1 MSHFRNDTLSSAG
14 YRRLSGGQAPPDNL
28 VCIPRGCDMST
39 IANVFERRK
48 LAERAMSMRARS
60 RHLIGLAGVVL
71 LALVLNAWG
80 LSKAGYGNTYYAAA
94 VRSMTM
100 SWKNFFFG
108 AFDPGGFIT
117 VDKPPAFLWV
127 GALSARIFGY
137 SNWSILLP
145 SAVAGAAAVGLLWLI
160 VRRYFGAMAA
170 TIAGLVLALSP
181 ISVAVNRLN
190 LPEPFLI
197 LALIGAAGA
206 VLRSVESRRWWAW
219 TALAGFLVGVAFNT
233 KMLDAWIPGPALAL
247 ALVVAVPTISRTSAR
262 KLLARLAVLGAVTL
276 AVSGSWMFVV
286 DAWPASSRP
295 YIGGSTDNTVLD
307 LALGYNGFNR
317 VEGQA
322 GAGGPGP
329 ASNTGQAQRPPGG
342 TNGSQ
347 AQRPDGQ
354 FGQPGV
360 QGAPAGVQPPG
371 GQAAPGGGGSPGGF
385 RGAGGIIA
393 GIPGLLRMF
402 DDANGGQIGWL
413 LPFALGGGLV
423 ALWSWRR
430 DPVRRAF
437 AVLFLGWIALY
448 GGIYSYAQG
457 IYHAYYTSTMA
468 PGVAALVGVGAVS
481 AANAVRRDRRWLMV
495 VIGLVGVTVCAQL
508 VIAGRTPDF
517 YGWVRPLTAATAL
530 AGVAVVVMLALR
542 RLPVTSGVMLSVAG
556 LLLLPAAW
564 SWSAS
569 TNPSLNAT
577 LPQAGP
583 QQGASGQTFGSQA
596 FDDGTPQLAAWLK
609 SHSDADATWQLVVSS
624 SQNASTLIAEYRV
637 SVMALGGFS
646 GTDNAITVAGFAD
659 LASSGAVRY
668 VLIGQGA
675 GSGGDAFIGAL
686 RGAGQQGAGFRGFGG
701 AAASGPNAV
710 MSAVQSACTAVSD
723 TSLPTRYQGSLYDC
737 AGAGDAIRADAGN

>member
-1 MSHFRNDTLSSAG
+1 
-14 YRRLSGGQAPPDNL
+14 
-28 VCIPRGCDMST
+28 MST
-39 IANVFERRK
+39 VANVFERQK
-48 LAERAMSMRARS
+48 LIERAVSMRARFW
-60 RHLIGLAGVVL
+60 HLTGLAGVVV
-71 LALVLNAWG
+71 LALMLNAWG

-145 SAVAGAAAVGLLWLI
+145 SAVAGAASVGLLWLI
-160 VRRYFGAMAA
+160 VRRYFGATAA
-170 TIAGLVLALSP
+170 TIAGLALALSP

-206 VLRSVESRRWWAW
+206 VLRSLESRRWWAW

-247 ALVVAVPTISRTSAR
+247 ALVVGVRATSLASAR
-262 KLLARLAVLGAVTL
+262 QLLARLAVLGAATL
-276 AVSGSWMFVV
+276 VVSASWMLVV

-307 LALGYNGFNR
+307 LTLGYNGFNR
-317 VEGQA
+317 VEGQVS
-322 GAGGPGP
+322 GGGPRP
-329 ASNTGQAQRPPGG
+329 AFNIGQAQRPPDG
-342 TNGSQ
+342 TDGWQ
-347 AQRPDGQ
+347 AQRPDGLPVQPGGLGAPGGVQGPDGQ
-354 FGQPGV
+354 FGQ
-360 QGAPAGVQPPG
+360 PG
-371 GQAAPGGGGSPGGF
+371 GQAAPGGGGSPGGL

-468 PGVAALVGVGAVS
+468 PGIAALVGVGAV
-481 AANAVRRDRRWLMV
+481 AVANAVRRDRRWLMAA
-495 VIGLVGVTVCAQL
+495 IGLVGITVWAQL

-517 YGWVRPLTAATAL
+517 YGWVRPLTVATAL
-530 AGVAVVVMLALR
+530 AGVAVAVLLAVR
-542 RLPVTSGVMLSVAG
+542 RLPVASGVMLSVAG

-569 TNPSLNAT
+569 TNASLNAT

-609 SHSDADATWQLVVSS
+609 SHSDADANWQLVVSS
-624 SQNASTLIAEYRV
+624 SQNASTLIAEYKV
-637 SVMALGGFS
+637 SVMAIGGFS
-646 GTDNAITVAGFAD
+646 GTDNSIAVAGFAD
-659 LASSGAVRY
+659 LVSSGAVRY
-668 VLIGQGA
+668 VLVGQGG
-675 GSGGDAFIGAL
+675 GSGGDAPGGAL
-686 RGAGQQGAGFRGFGG
+686 PGAGGDDRLGAAGRQSMGAGGFGG

-710 MSAVQSACTAVSD
+710 MSAVQSACTLVSD
-723 TSLPTRYQGSLYDC
+723 SSLPTRYQSVLYDC
-737 AGAGDAIRADAGN
+737 AGAGDAIRAAGN

>member
-1 MSHFRNDTLSSAG
+1 MSTTTNVLE
-14 YRRLSGGQAPPDNL
+14 RRNL
-28 VCIPRGCDMST
+28 V
-39 IANVFERRK
+39 
-48 LAERAMSMRARS
+48 ERAMAMPARS
-60 RHLIGLAGVVL
+60 WQLIGLAGVVV
-71 LALVLNAWG
+71 LALILNAWG

-145 SAVAGAAAVGLLWLI
+145 SAVAGAAGVGLLWLI
-160 VRRYFGAMAA
+160 VRRYFGPMAA
-170 TIAGLVLALSP
+170 TIAGLALALSP

-190 LPEPFLI
+190 LPEPFMI
-197 LALIGAAGA
+197 LTLIGAAGA
-206 VLRSVESRRWWAW
+206 VLRSLESRRWWAW

-233 KMLDAWIPGPALAL
+233 KMLAAWIPGPALAL
-247 ALVVAVPTISRTSAR
+247 ALVVGVRAISLTSAR
-262 KLLARLAVLGAVTL
+262 QLLARLAVLGAVTL
-276 AVSGSWMFVV
+276 VVSASWMLIV
-286 DAWPASSRP
+286 DAWPTSDRP

-307 LALGYNGFNR
+307 LALGYNGFGR
-317 VEGQA
+317 VEGEGQGGGGGRQPGANPGQGQLPTDGTDGRQA
-322 GAGGPGP
+322 PVPGAQLAP
-329 ASNTGQAQRPPGG
+329 
-342 TNGSQ
+342 
-347 AQRPDGQ
+347 PDGQ
-354 FGQPGV
+354 GVPGGV
-360 QGAPAGVQPPG
+360 QGFSGQTAPD
-371 GQAAPGGGGSPGGF
+371 GQAAPGGPIAFGGV

-468 PGVAALVGVGAVS
+468 PAIAALVGVGAV
-481 AANAVRRDRRWLMV
+481 ALANAVRRDRRWLV
-495 VIGLVGVTVCAQL
+495 ALIGLVGVTVWAQL
-508 VIAGRTPDF
+508 QIAGRTPDF
-517 YGWVRPLTAATAL
+517 YGWVRPLTVAAAL
-530 AGVAVVVMLALR
+530 AGLLAVAVLAVR
-542 RLPVTSGVMLSVAG
+542 RLPVASGVMLSVAG

-569 TNPSLNAT
+569 ANPSLNAT

-583 QQGASGQTFGSQA
+583 QQGASGQTFGSAA

-609 SHSDADATWQLVVSS
+609 SHNDANATWQLVVSS
-624 SQNASTLIAEYRV
+624 AQNASTLIAEYQV

-646 GTDNAITVAGFAD
+646 GSDNSITVAEFAD
-659 LASSGAVRY
+659 LVSSGAVRY
-668 VLIGQGA
+668 VLVGQGGGGGDDAPGRAFQGA
-675 GSGGDAFIGAL
+675 GAGGQPDAGS
-686 RGAGQQGAGFRGFGG
+686 FGG
-701 AAASGPNAV
+701 AAASGSNAV
-710 MSAVQSACTAVSD
+710 MSAVQSACTTVSD
-723 TSLPTRYQGSLYDC
+723 TSLPSRYQGVLYDC
-737 AGAGDAIRADAGN
+737 AGAGDAIRAAGGN

>member
-1 MSHFRNDTLSSAG
+1 
-14 YRRLSGGQAPPDNL
+14 
-28 VCIPRGCDMST
+28 MST
-39 IANVFERRK
+39 VANVFERQK
-48 LAERAMSMRARS
+48 LIERAVSMRARFW
-60 RHLIGLAGVVL
+60 HLTGLTGVVL
-71 LALVLNAWG
+71 LALTLNAWG
-80 LSKAGYGNTYYAAA
+80 LSRAGYGNTYYAAA

-160 VRRYFGAMAA
+160 VRRYFGATAA

-206 VLRSVESRRWWAW
+206 VLRSLESRRWWAW

-247 ALVVAVPTISRTSAR
+247 ALVVGVRATSLASAR
-262 KLLARLAVLGAVTL
+262 QLLARLAVLGAATL
-276 AVSGSWMFVV
+276 VVSASWMVVV

-317 VEGQA
+317 VEGQVS
-322 GAGGPGP
+322 GGGPGP
-329 ASNTGQAQRPPGG
+329 GSNTGQAQRPADGTDGG
-342 TNGSQ
+342 Q
-347 AQRPDGQ
+347 AQRPG
-354 FGQPGV
+354 GQPWQQEGL
-360 QGAPAGVQPPG
+360 GAPGGVQPPT
-371 GQAAPGGGGSPGGF
+371 GQAAPGGGGSPGGL

-413 LPFALGGGLV
+413 LSFALGGGLV

-437 AVLFLGWIALY
+437 VVLFLGWIALY
-448 GGIYSYAQG
+448 GGIYSYAEG

-468 PGVAALVGVGAVS
+468 PGVAALVGVGAVTV
-481 AANAVRRDRRWLMV
+481 ANAVRRDRRWLMV
-495 VIGLVGVTVCAQL
+495 AIGLVGLTVWTQL
-508 VIAGRTPDF
+508 HIAGRTPDF
-517 YGWVRPLTAATAL
+517 YGWVRPLTVATAL
-530 AGVAVVVMLALR
+530 AGVAAMVLLAVR
-542 RLPVTSGVMLSVAG
+542 RLPVASGVMLSVAG

-583 QQGASGQTFGSQA
+583 QQGASGQTFGSAA

-624 SQNASTLIAEYRV
+624 SQNASTLIAEYKV
-637 SVMALGGFS
+637 SVMAMGGFS
-646 GTDNAITVAGFAD
+646 GTDNSITVAGFAD
-659 LASSGAVRY
+659 LVSSGALRY
-668 VLIGQGA
+668 VLVGQGGGGGVGA
-675 GSGGDAFIGAL
+675 FGRALLGAGADDRLGDDGRLSIGSG
-686 RGAGQQGAGFRGFGG
+686 GFGG

-723 TSLPTRYQGSLYDC
+723 TSLPTRYQGVLYDC
-737 AGAGDAIRADAGN
+737 AGAGDAIRAAGS

>member
-1 MSHFRNDTLSSAG
+1 M
-14 YRRLSGGQAPPDNL
+14 
-28 VCIPRGCDMST
+28 
-39 IANVFERRK
+39 
-48 LAERAMSMRARS
+48 
-60 RHLIGLAGVVL
+60 GLAGVML

-160 VRRYFGAMAA
+160 VRRYFGATAA

-206 VLRSVESRRWWAW
+206 VLRSLESRRWWAW

-247 ALVVAVPTISRTSAR
+247 ALVVGVRTISRTSAR
-262 KLLARLAVLGAVTL
+262 QLLARLAVLGVVTL
-276 AVSGSWMFVV
+276 VVSASWMLVV

-307 LALGYNGFNR
+307 LTLGYNGFNR
-317 VEGQA
+317 VEGQVS
-322 GAGGPGP
+322 GGGPRP
-329 ASNTGQAQRPPGG
+329 ASNTGQAQRPADGTGG
-342 TNGSQ
+342 LQ
-347 AQRPDGQ
+347 AQRPDGLPV
-354 FGQPGV
+354 QPGGL
-360 QGAPAGVQPPG
+360 GAPGGVQPPT
-371 GQAAPGGGGSPGGF
+371 GQAAPGGTGSPGGF
-385 RGAGGIIA
+385 RGPGGIIA

-402 DDANGGQIGWL
+402 DGANGGQIGWL

-437 AVLFLGWIALY
+437 AVLFLGWIVLY

-468 PGVAALVGVGAVS
+468 PGVAALVGVGAVTL
-481 AANAVRRDRRWLMV
+481 ANAVRRDRRWLMA
-495 VIGLVGVTVCAQL
+495 VIGLVGITVWAQL

-517 YGWVRPLTAATAL
+517 YGWVRPLTVATAL
-530 AGVAVVVMLALR
+530 AGVAVVVMLAVR
-542 RLPVTSGVMLSVAG
+542 RLPVASGVMLSVAG

-569 TNPSLNAT
+569 TNPSLNTT

-583 QQGASGQTFGSQA
+583 QQGVSGRTFGSQA
-596 FDDGTPQLAAWLK
+596 FDDGTLQLAAWLK

-624 SQNASTLIAEYRV
+624 SQNASTLIAEYQV
-637 SVMALGGFS
+637 SVMAMGGFS
-646 GTDNAITVAGFAD
+646 GTDNSITVAGFAD
-659 LASSGAVRY
+659 LVSSGAVRY
-668 VLIGQGA
+668 VLVGQE
-675 GSGGDAFIGAL
+675 GGFGGNAFGRAL
-686 RGAGQQGAGFRGFGG
+686 AVARAYGRLGDAGQQGMGADGFGG
-701 AAASGPNAV
+701 AAVSGPNAV

-723 TSLPTRYQGSLYDC
+723 TSLPTRYQGVLYDC
-737 AGAGDAIRADAGN
+737 AGAGDAIRTAGGS

>member
-1 MSHFRNDTLSSAG
+1 
-14 YRRLSGGQAPPDNL
+14 
-28 VCIPRGCDMST
+28 MST
-39 IANVFERRK
+39 VANVFERRK
-48 LAERAMSMRARS
+48 LIERAVSMRARLW
-60 RHLIGLAGVVL
+60 HLTALAGLLL
-71 LALVLNAWG
+71 LALMLNAWG

-108 AFDPGGFIT
+108 AFDPGGYIT

-137 SNWSILLP
+137 SSWSILLP
-145 SAVAGAAAVGLLWLI
+145 SAIAGAASVGLLWLI
-160 VRRYFGAMAA
+160 VRRYFGVAAA

-181 ISVAVNRLN
+181 ISVAVDRLN

-206 VLRSVESRRWWAW
+206 VLRSLESRRWWAW

-247 ALVVAVPTISRTSAR
+247 ALVVGARAISLASAR
-262 KLLARLAVLGAVTL
+262 QLLARLAVLGAVTL
-276 AVSGSWMFVV
+276 VVSASWMLVV
-286 DAWPASSRP
+286 DAWPASARP
-295 YIGGSTDNTVLD
+295 YIGGSTNNTVLD

-317 VEGQA
+317 VEGMVS
-322 GAGGPGP
+322 GGGPGP
-329 ASNTGQAQRPPGG
+329 ASNTGQAQRPTDGTDGG
-342 TNGSQ
+342 Q
-347 AQRPDGQ
+347 AQRPDRQ
-354 FGQPGV
+354 FGQQGGPGAA
-360 QGAPAGVQPPG
+360 GGVQPPT
-371 GQAAPGGGGSPGGF
+371 GQAAPGGVQPPTGQAAPGGAQAPGGQGAPGRGGSPGGS

-402 DDANGGQIGWL
+402 DDANGAQIGWL

-468 PGVAALVGVGAVS
+468 PGVAALVGVGAV
-481 AANAVRRDRRWLMV
+481 AVANAVRRDRRWLMV
-495 VIGLVGVTVCAQL
+495 AIALVAVTVWAQL

-517 YGWVRPLTAATAL
+517 YGWVRPLTVATAL
-530 AGVAVVVMLALR
+530 AGVAVMVALTVR
-542 RLPVTSGVMLSVAG
+542 RLPVASGVMLSVGG

-564 SWSAS
+564 AWSAS

-583 QQGASGQTFGSQA
+583 HQGASAQTFGSAA
-596 FDDGTPQLAAWLK
+596 FDAGTPELAAWLK
-609 SHSDADATWQLVVSS
+609 SHNDADATWQLVVSS
-624 SQNASTLIAEYRV
+624 SQNASTLIAEYQV
-637 SVMALGGFS
+637 SVMAIGGFS
-646 GTDNAITVAGFAD
+646 GTDNTISVAGFAD
-659 LASSGAVRY
+659 LVSSGAVRY
-668 VLIGQGA
+668 VLVGQGGVA
-675 GSGGDAFIGAL
+675 GAL
-686 RGAGQQGAGFRGFGG
+686 GRVVRDFGAGVLRDDGGQRGVLPDGFGG
-701 AAASGPNAV
+701 AVLSGPNAV
-710 MSAVQSACTAVSD
+710 MSAVQSGCTLVSD
-723 TSLPTRYQGSLYDC
+723 SSLPSRYQGVLYDC
-737 AGAGDAIRADAGN
+737 HGAADAIRAAVGN